1 MSNKPKPEDCR
12 FNEGV
17 ACTTPGKC
25 ASCGWNEK
33 VAAERAVRILAQMGY
48 IIIKE

>member
-1 MSNKPKPEDCR
+1 MSKRPKTEQCR

-17 ACTTPGKC
+17 ACATQGRC
-25 ASCGWNEK
+25 ESCGWNEK
-33 VAAERAVRILAQMGY
+33 VAAERAIRILAQMGY

>member
-1 MSNKPKPEDCR
+1 MGNKQVSENCR

-17 ACTTPGKC
+17 ACSTPGKC
-25 ASCGWNEK
+25 SSCGWNDE
-33 VAAERAVRILAQMGY
+33 VAAERSIRILAQMGY

>member
-1 MSNKPKPEDCR
+1 MADKTNSENCMY
-12 FNEGV
+12 NEGV

-25 ASCGWNEK
+25 SSCGWNDT
-33 VAAERAVRILAQMGY
+33 VGAERAIRILAQMGY